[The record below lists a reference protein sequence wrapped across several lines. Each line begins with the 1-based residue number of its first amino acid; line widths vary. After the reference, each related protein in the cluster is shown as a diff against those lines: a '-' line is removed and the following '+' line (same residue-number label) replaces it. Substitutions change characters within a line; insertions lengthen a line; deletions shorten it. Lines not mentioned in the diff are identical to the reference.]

1 MPAQPGSR
9 AAVLGSAAFF
19 LVGPLLEAGVGPW
32 VLTRWERGSGV
43 LDGPVARVVGVVLI
57 VAGLAVLLQ
66 AFARFALDGLGTPA
80 PVAPPRRLV
89 VRGAYRYVR
98 NPMYVATAAVIAG
111 EGLLLARPVLL
122 IAAAVYCIALGVFAR
137 LKEEPLLRERFG
149 EEYEAYRRAVPAWV
163 PRVRP
168 WTPAAPQA

>member
-1 MPAQPGSR
+1 MPRTQASR

-32 VLTRWERGSGV
+32 VLTRWERGGGL
-43 LDGPVARVVGVVLI
+43 LDGALAQLAGVALI

-80 PVAPPRRLV
+80 PVAPPRRLF
-89 VRGAYRYVR
+89 VRGASRHVR
-98 NPMYVATAAVIAG
+98 NPMYVATAAVLG
-111 EGLLLARPVLL
+111 GPGLLVARPVLL
-122 IAAAVYCIALGVFAR
+122 VAALVYCVALGTFAR

-149 EEYEAYRRAVPAWV
+149 AEYDAYRRAVPAWV

-168 WTPAAPQA
+168 WTPRAPQA